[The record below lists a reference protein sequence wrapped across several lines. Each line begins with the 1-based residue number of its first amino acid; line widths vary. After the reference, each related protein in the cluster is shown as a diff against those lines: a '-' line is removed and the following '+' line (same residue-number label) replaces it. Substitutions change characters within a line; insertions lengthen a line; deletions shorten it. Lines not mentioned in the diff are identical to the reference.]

1 MRVYDSMFG
10 VPYRELYLDVTA
22 LQKEVRETC
31 DAVTRLIREG
41 DDEGA
46 EFLLHNMGR
55 KWLPNTLK
63 EVLGRVRRGFKE
75 RLNAYKYM

>member
-1 MRVYDSMFG
+1 MPAYDSMFG

-31 DAVTRLIREG
+31 DEITRLIREG

-46 EFLLHNMGR
+46 EFLLQDMGR
-55 KWLPNTLK
+55 KWLPNALK
-63 EVLGRVRRGFKE
+63 EVLQRVRRGFKE
-75 RLNAYKYM
+75 RLNAHKYM